1 MQFFLF
7 SLLVASVGASAP
19 AMFRDPAAFVA
30 GLVDANPA
38 TIKKMEDMVNDL
50 IVAGQAEKAARIDEY
65 NTAVDEHDV
74 ATTQFNDA
82 VTGEQVAAGNAAVQT
97 SIWEDKTAKEAEA
110 ADILTDR
117 TNILAAAQSAF
128 DIADSFM
135 NSEVIRISQERVYLD
150 KVVPLLESLLPGVSL
165 IEGKLTVVDY
175 IVSGRSLL
183 GMDMAAPEA
192 VQRIVDK
199 VNALIGAGEAQRKKV
214 IREQAN
220 AQGSL
225 TAATDNHAAATDA
238 HNVAAGEL
246 GQSKNEL
253 DRLTGILHVKDQEL
267 QDATAT
273 LAVKLQV
280 MNSRKATMDAEVAR
294 LDEEDGVMH
303 QVLDLLAEINE

>member
-1 MQFFLF
+1 
-7 SLLVASVGASAP
+7 
-19 AMFRDPAAFVA
+19 MFRDPAAFVA

-50 IVAGQAEKAARIDEY
+50 IAAGQQEKAARIDEY

-74 ATTQFNDA
+74 ATTEFNDA
-82 VTGEQVAAGNAAVQT
+82 VAGEQKAAGDAAVQT

-135 NSEVIRISQERVYLD
+135 NSEIIRISQERVYLD

-214 IREQAN
+214 IREQAA

-225 TAATDNHAAATDA
+225 TTATDNHAAATEA

-273 LAVKLQV
+273 LAVKLEV

-303 QVLDLLAEINE
+303 QVLDLLADINE

>member
-7 SLLVASVGASAP
+7 SLLVPSVGASAP

-30 GLVDANPA
+30 GLADANPA

-50 IVAGQAEKAARIDEY
+50 IVAGQAEKTARIDEY
-65 NTAVDEHDV
+65 NTAVDEHNT
-74 ATTQFNDA
+74 ATAEFDA
-82 VTGEQVAAGNAAVQT
+82 SVTAEQVAAGNAAVQT
-97 SIWEDKTAKEAEA
+97 SIWEDATDAEAEA

-117 TNILAAAQSAF
+117 TNIMNAAQSAF
-128 DIADSFM
+128 DLADSFM
-135 NSEVIRISQERVYLD
+135 NSEIIRIGEERVYLD

-214 IREQAN
+214 IREQAA
-220 AQGSL
+220 AQTSL
-225 TAATDNHAAATDA
+225 TEATDNHAAATAA
-238 HNVAAGEL
+238 HGEAAGIL
-246 GQSKNEL
+246 GQAKNEL

-273 LAVKLQV
+273 LAVKLEV
-280 MNSRKATMDAEVAR
+280 MNAREATMHTEVAR

-303 QVLDLLAEINE
+303 QVLDLLANINE